1 MFITAA
7 PSSRPTVAPSKAPVS
22 SIPSAA
28 PTITG
33 AVASVSIS
41 GAVTESMSEEDVA
54 AISNELAEIYGV
66 DPLDVETTVDYVASG
81 TLDVS
86 IPEGVSEADVIAA
99 LEESISD
106 ALGVH
111 VKDVVVTIDE
121 TGEVRYQVTGMTYEE
136 AEAIQTAASD
146 DSFASKVTSLLND
159 GDSGVVVD
167 DVVSDT
173 EIDVVISAT
182 VDTTDAT
189 GTVDR
194 DDAIADLTSSYGLT
208 NSESQGTYF
217 VTRSMLFF

>member
-1 MFITAA
+1 MT
-7 PSSRPTVAPSKAPVS
+7 

-41 GAVTESMSEEDVA
+41 GAVTEAMSEEDVE

-111 VKDVVVTIDE
+111 AKDVVVTIDE
-121 TGEVRYQVTGMTYEE
+121 TGEVRYQVTGTTYEA

-146 DSFASKVTSLLND
+146 ESFASKVTSLLND

-167 DVVSDT
+167 NVDSDA

-194 DDAIADLTSSYGLT
+194 DDAIEDLTSSYGLT
-208 NSESQGTYF
+208 NSKSQGTF
-217 VTRSMLFF
+217 LKG